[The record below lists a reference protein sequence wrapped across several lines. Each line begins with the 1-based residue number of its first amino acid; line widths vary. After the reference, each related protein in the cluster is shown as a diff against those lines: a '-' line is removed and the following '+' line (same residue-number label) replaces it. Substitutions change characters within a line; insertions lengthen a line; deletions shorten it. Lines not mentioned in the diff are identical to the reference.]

1 MKNLID
7 IWKQEAHKFFLVTM
21 QNSSLLLFIS
31 LAIILQVTFG
41 NSAPGDD
48 ISINFPKNWCDNKHG
63 TATRT
68 TGECICKGQCE
79 GPSCINM
86 QGLSFYSYVKCPT
99 CTCLPSNLSTKA
111 GQSEE
116 VVNPNSGKNEEDD
129 SGNDQG
135 IRYANKHSGRAH
147 YSNFDGDSGDNDET
161 TLTVME
167 WIDENGRYIFAIC
180 ATLAIFVLIFMLQFV
195 K

>member
-1 MKNLID
+1 MLRSY
-7 IWKQEAHKFFLVTM
+7 F
-21 QNSSLLLFIS
+21 LLLIS
-31 LAIILQVTFG
+31 LATILQVTFS

-48 ISINFPKNWCDNKHG
+48 ISINFPKNWCDKQHG

-79 GPSCINM
+79 GPNCINM
-86 QGLSFYSYVKCPT
+86 QGLSFYSYEKCPT
-99 CTCLPSNLSTKA
+99 CTCLPGALSNLSAKA
-111 GQSEE
+111 DQSEE
-116 VVNPNSGKNEEDD
+116 VVNTNSVQNQEEDTE
-129 SGNDQG
+129 NNQG
-135 IRYANKHSGRAH
+135 IQYTNKRSGRAQ
-147 YSNFDGDSGDNDET
+147 YSNFEEDTGDNEET

-167 WIDENGRYIFAIC
+167 WIDENGRYVFAFC